1 MTWRVTLL
9 DGEFCIVTDDGR
21 NEVHVGTTDQARQWA
36 EWYVSKRNMPSDTTD
51 WPLPGLQVFDVSG
64 GDAALFVVGGEPVG
78 TIGWNGVEWWWYGL
92 SWELQ
97 NEGEPVYIDVDP
109 SSARRSWTSAQAS
122 QARPRAA
129 CVTRVRPS
137 WTRASAV
144 TVTRP
149 ETLRTCAPSWRPE
162 RRHERESQ

>member
-21 NEVHVGTTDQARQWA
+21 NEVHVGTTEQARQWA

-64 GDAALFVVGGEPVG
+64 GDAALYVVGGEPVG

-97 NEGEPVYIDVDP
+97 SEGEPVHIDVDP
-109 SSARRSWTSAQAS
+109 KQREAFVDERAGVAGAPEGGVRDARRAELD
-122 QARPRAA
+122 ARI
-129 CVTRVRPS
+129 
-137 WTRASAV
+137 
-144 TVTRP
+144 
-149 ETLRTCAPSWRPE
+149 
-162 RRHERESQ
+162 RRHRDETRDLAYMRAKLEAQKTARKRSL